1 MRDSPADI
9 SGTWT
14 AQTTC
19 FAAQAQR
26 YTSDHPIAPRLSPR
40 LKIFGGRFQDP
51 NRARERPH
59 RPRGGAPQPRAGP
72 ASRPDPATNQLQPD
86 GKYLAKSELPN
97 LILPQSPL

>member
-26 YTSDHPIAPRLSPR
+26 YTSDHPIAPRLKFLAADSRTPTGLGRGPIAPAEEPHSPAR
-40 LKIFGGRFQDP
+40 DVLCIPIQLRSDYNLMASISQNP
-51 NRARERPH
+51 N
-59 RPRGGAPQPRAGP
+59 
-72 ASRPDPATNQLQPD
+72 
-86 GKYLAKSELPN
+86 YL
-97 LILPQSPL
+97 I